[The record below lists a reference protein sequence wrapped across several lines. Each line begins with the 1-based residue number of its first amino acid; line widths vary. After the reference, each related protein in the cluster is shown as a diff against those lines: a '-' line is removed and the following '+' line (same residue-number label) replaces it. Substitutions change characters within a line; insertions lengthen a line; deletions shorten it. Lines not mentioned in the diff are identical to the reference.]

1 MSIVDQMRTLMEI
14 IESAKDGNKPTH
26 DECYYA
32 MLALSALHSFD
43 HQDLFRFADEHHDN
57 GINRFIVEEA
67 FQRSKRAYA
76 VSPKHYVGWEHD
88 PGNPDYQKFRQMAMK
103 IADKFEKKD
112 AE

>member
-1 MSIVDQMRTLMEI
+1 MSMVGRMRTLMEI
-14 IESAKDGNKPTH
+14 IESAKGGNKPTY

-43 HQDLFRFADEHHDN
+43 SHDLFRFIDERHDN
-57 GINRFIVEEA
+57 GINKFIVEEA

-76 VSPKHYVGWEHD
+76 VSPKHFVGWEND
-88 PGNPDYQKFRQMAMK
+88 PENPDYQRFRQLAMK
-103 IADKFEKKD
+103 IADKLEKD